1 MQYAIVFPGQGSQAV
16 GMLSAHT
23 DPVVAETYAEASAVL
38 GWDLAAL
45 VAQGPAEELN
55 RTERAQPALLAAG
68 IAAWRLWQQQGLPAP
83 AALAGHSL
91 GEYTALVAAG
101 SLDFADALKLVEL
114 RGQLMQAAVPA
125 GTGGMMAI
133 LGLEDEQVEA
143 VCKAYP
149 GSEVLEPVNY
159 NSPGQVV
166 VAGEKA
172 ALDWLAANAKAQGIK
187 RALPLPVSVPSHC
200 SLMRGAAEKLAEKL
214 AGVTVRSPSI
224 PVFHNFDAQTRQDAA
239 AIREALKVQ
248 LYCPVRW
255 TQTIRG
261 LSAQGIGVFVEC
273 GPGEVLAGL
282 SKRIGKELAAASLSE
297 PTGLEKARGL
307 VAGDA
312 AVCTPSAA

>member
-1 MQYAIVFPGQGSQAV
+1 MASG
-16 GMLSAHT
+16 
-23 DPVVAETYAEASAVL
+23 PV
-38 GWDLAAL
+38 
-45 VAQGPAEELN
+45 EELN
-55 RTERAQPALLAAG
+55 RTERAQPALLAAA
-68 IAAWRLWQQQGLPAP
+68 IAAWRLWQKQGLPPP

-91 GEYTALVAAG
+91 GEYSALVASG

-114 RGQLMQAAVPA
+114 RGRLMQAAVPA

-143 VCKAYP
+143 VCRAYP

-200 SLMRGAAEKLAEKL
+200 SLMRGAAEKLAETL
-214 AGVTVRSPSI
+214 AVTTVRAPSI
-224 PVFHNFDAQTRQDAA
+224 PVFHNFDAQSRQDAGS
-239 AIREALKVQ
+239 IREALKVQ

-261 LSAQGIGVFVEC
+261 LSGQGIGVFLEC

-282 SKRIGKELAAASLSE
+282 CKRIGKELAAASLSE
-297 PTGLEKARGL
+297 PAGLEKARGL
-307 VAGDA
+307 VSGEA
-312 AVCTPSAA
+312 AVCSPSAA